1 MQRLPEKFSEYIAP
15 DCNRLAFIQNYLKEN
30 GVQSVVL
37 PLADKK
43 HLYVKFS
50 ASQYNSQFKMKTV
63 VSHYDRAPGTPGAN
77 DNSAANF
84 CLMEWAIRLA
94 KKATAHNVRLFFSD
108 GEEQGKAGVA
118 SQGSFA
124 LASLFKKFIGNE
136 DVYVFDCVGRGTVPI
151 LGKTEI
157 SLNAPFAF
165 RKSFEQLE
173 ERASRILSRSG
184 MPRWLTLPFA
194 YSDNAGFIANGIPA
208 VAITM
213 LPDDEVNKYY
223 TALMAESLLEPFVMN
238 HGLPEGKATKEKLIK
253 LQLSIPKTWRILH
266 TSEDTEETL
275 TPESFSI
282 CGNILDVLASEKT
295 SV

>member
-1 MQRLPEKFSEYIAP
+1 MPRFPEKLSEYLKA

-30 GVQSVVL
+30 GVPSVVL

-43 HLYVKFS
+43 HIYVKFPQ
-50 ASQYNSQFKMKTV
+50 SQYNPQFKVKTV
-63 VSHYDRAPGTPGAN
+63 VSHYDRAFGTPGAN

-94 KKATAHNVRLFFSD
+94 KKQTAHNVRLVFSD
-108 GEEQGKAGVA
+108 GEEQGKNGVA

-124 LASLFKKFIGNE
+124 LASLFKKFIGND

-151 LGKTEI
+151 LGKTNL
-157 SLNAPFAF
+157 SLNVPFAF
-165 RKSFEQLE
+165 RKKFEQLE

-184 MPRWLTLPFA
+184 MPRWLTLPFS

-213 LPDDEVNKYY
+213 LPEDEVNKYY
-223 TALMAESLLEPFVMN
+223 TALVAESLLEQFVMN
-238 HGLPEGKATKEKLIK
+238 HGLPEGVATREKLIK

-266 TSEDTEETL
+266 TTEDTEETL
-275 TPESFSI
+275 TPESFTIVS
-282 CGNILDVLASEKT
+282 NILDVLASEKT
-295 SV
+295 PV